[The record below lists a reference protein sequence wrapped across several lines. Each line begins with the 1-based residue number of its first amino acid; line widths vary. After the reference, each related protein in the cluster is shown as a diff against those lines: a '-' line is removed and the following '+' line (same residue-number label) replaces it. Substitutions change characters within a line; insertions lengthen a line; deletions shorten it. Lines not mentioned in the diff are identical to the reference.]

1 VLKTKI
7 TNALKAKLRKLAV
20 ESTKRELLLRGTD
33 IEQLEQH
40 ELAYL
45 IVEAE
50 KDIIRQWKQRGVLTI
65 AALFGITV
73 V

>member
-1 VLKTKI
+1 MKNTL
-7 TNALKAKLRKLAV
+7 TNTLKAKLRKQAV
-20 ESTKRELLLRGTD
+20 ANTKRELLLRGTD

-45 IVEAE
+45 VEEAE
-50 KDIIRQWKQRGVLTI
+50 KDIISQWKQRGVLTV

-73 V
+73 I